1 MPKLSTSPL
10 VSHSIARWISE
21 RSVSPRIQLS
31 KQACIVPPS
40 PSAQSDLN
48 QPKCRKPMNYL
59 IVTHTHTHTC
69 TNSQTRTHTYTQ
81 VLIHAPTNIHRRR
94 CCWCRQE
101 RSVSP
106 TLQLF
111 ALPAPRPHLQ
121 PNYQWALTWCNIRSK
136 QPISFPINLQPKCQ
150 AQQYS
155 GLPVIQNCIMYI
167 MFIKNQATS
176 QARTPAP
183 SL

>member
-1 MPKLSTSPL
+1 MLL
-10 VSHSIARWISE
+10 MQAGEVSFS
-21 RSVSPRIQLS
+21 SVTVIR
-31 KQACIVPPS
+31 PP
-40 PSAQSDLN
+40 
-48 QPKCRKPMNYL
+48 
-59 IVTHTHTHTC
+59 
-69 TNSQTRTHTYTQ
+69 
-81 VLIHAPTNIHRRR
+81 
-94 CCWCRQE
+94 
-101 RSVSP
+101 
-106 TLQLF
+106 

>member
-1 MPKLSTSPL
+1 MPKLSTF
-10 VSHSIARWISE
+10 
-21 RSVSPRIQLS
+21 
-31 KQACIVPPS
+31 PPGETFH
-40 PSAQSDLN
+40 
-48 QPKCRKPMNYL
+48 CPMNQREVSFSNDTVIQASKYHHHHSL
-59 IVTHTHTHTC
+59 RFTYGATNKLFDCDITHSSLLQQIF
-69 TNSQTRTHTYTQ
+69 TNADA
-81 VLIHAPTNIHRRR
+81 VDGDRRGQFLQR
-94 CCWCRQE
+94 YSYSPPPP
-101 RSVSP
+101 RS
-106 TLQLF
+106 
-111 ALPAPRPHLQ
+111 HLQ